1 MSESI
6 NFYLIPMPIQF
17 SFEYLFVFMFCI
29 LMSVIAQLYLI
40 PLISGRHGRPA
51 TKLPVRKTIKYF
63 FIKTQCS
70 SIRIS
75 NILCCN
81 ICHKDIADDFLYLSV
96 LPAPYDVPGVLRP
109 PQPGHDVPGWFP
121 PAQADGDD
129 QPGEVAANRPRLP
142 AELPGGQSGGLEVR
156 DRDMT

>member
-51 TKLPVRKTIKYF
+51 TKLLSQENNKIF
-63 FIKTQCS
+63 FIKTQFS
-70 SIRIS
+70 SIKIS
-75 NILCCN
+75 NTLCC
-81 ICHKDIADDFLYLSV
+81 IWLFLVGSL
-96 LPAPYDVPGVLRP
+96 D
-109 PQPGHDVPGWFP
+109 
-121 PAQADGDD
+121 
-129 QPGEVAANRPRLP
+129 
-142 AELPGGQSGGLEVR
+142 
-156 DRDMT
+156 T